1 MIVYFAEPIDQDQ
14 ANYVEIEFRTTMQN
28 HLLRTGAS
36 VYRPATAWNLASIDR
51 HTSAV
56 AEKVNRTAL
65 AEADLLVARLP
76 EGTASVGVPMEIE
89 YATRVLG
96 IPAIVVGVGGVALQ
110 ANPMV
115 WLVDGR
121 NIGKFD
127 RMYEMVA
134 REKANDVKP
143 LYHVGSLNP
152 RSYPGDAGIDLVANA
167 DTVIPAHGTA
177 RVPTGNH
184 FQFPQGVWGW
194 IVARSS
200 TFETYGVQILPG
212 IIDEGYT
219 GELFANALN
228 ESDQPRLIKAGSRL
242 CQIILFENK
251 TAQYAPI
258 QVDKIEERDR
268 GSNGFGSTGANGH
281 FLSNGPDSIKVMT
294 GEIS

>member
-14 ANYVEIEFRTTMQN
+14 ANFVETEFRAALQN
-28 HLLRTGAS
+28 HLLRAGAS
-36 VYRPATAWNLASIDR
+36 VYRPATAWNLAEIGR
-51 HTSAV
+51 HTSTV

-65 AEADLLVARLP
+65 AEADLIVARLP

-96 IPAIVVGVGGVALQ
+96 IPAIVVGVGEITLQ
-110 ANPMV
+110 ANSMV
-115 WLVDGR
+115 WLVPGR
-121 NIGKFD
+121 NIANFD
-127 RMYEMVA
+127 RVYQMVA
-134 REKANDVKP
+134 REKADNIQP
-143 LYHVGSLNP
+143 LHHVGTLNP
-152 RSYPGDAGIDLVANA
+152 RSYPGDAGIDLVAST
-167 DTVIPAHGTA
+167 DTTIPAHGTA

-184 FQFPQGVWGW
+184 FAFPPGVWGW

-200 TFETYGVQILPG
+200 TFENYGVQILPG

-228 ESDQPRLIKAGSRL
+228 MSDEPKLVKAGSRL

-251 TAQYAPI
+251 TAQYTPI
-258 QVDKIEERDR
+258 QVNEIEERDR

-281 FLSNGPDSIKVMT
+281 FLNNGPDKVPSIK
-294 GEIS
+294 GWL